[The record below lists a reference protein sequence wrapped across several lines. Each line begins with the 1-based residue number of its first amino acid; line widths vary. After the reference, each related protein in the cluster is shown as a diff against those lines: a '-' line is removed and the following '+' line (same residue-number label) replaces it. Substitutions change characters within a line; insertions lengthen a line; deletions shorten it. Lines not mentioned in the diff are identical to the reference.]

1 MTTQDTAAPIA
12 PARVRAQHWHRPLML
27 FTAAMV
33 VLAVVAVGG
42 LLFDHRALGGAPI
55 WLKPFKFAVSLGI
68 YGYTLAW
75 LLTMPRRLRRT
86 GWVVGT
92 VIAVS
97 GTAEIALIVWQ
108 VTRGRASHFNI
119 STALDSTIF
128 TVMGVLAWLVFMA
141 TFLLACLLAFE
152 PTADRARR
160 WSVRFGLLSALA
172 GMVLAVLMLANVS
185 PAEAVALH
193 GGTPTAIGG
202 HSVGVPDG
210 GPGMPI
216 TDWSTTGGD
225 LRIPHFLGL
234 HGLQALPL
242 LCLLLTAVA
251 GRFPSLRAERTRIRL
266 LMVGAGGYAGLIA
279 LVTWQALRGQ
289 SLVHPDVRTLA
300 AFGVLVVAVAVGT
313 AVVLTAR
320 PHGNGAMSG
329 SVQPCRD
336 RSAAS
341 VLDR

>member
-1 MTTQDTAAPIA
+1 MAMTTLDTASPLA
-12 PARVRAQHWHRPLML
+12 PARARAQRWHRPLML

-42 LLFDHRALGGAPI
+42 LLFDHRTLGGAPI
-55 WLKPFKFAVSLGI
+55 WLKPFKFAVSFGI

-75 LLTMPRRLRRT
+75 LLIMQRRLRRT
-86 GWVVGT
+86 GWAVGT

-97 GTAEIALIVWQ
+97 GAAEIALIVWQ
-108 VTRGRASHFNI
+108 VVRGRASHFNI
-119 STALDSTIF
+119 STDLDATIF
-128 TVMGVLAWLVFMA
+128 NMMGALAGLVFVA

-152 PTADRARR
+152 PTTDHARR
-160 WSVRFGLLSALA
+160 WSVRFGLLSALV
-172 GMVLAVLMLANVS
+172 GMGLAVLMLANVS

-242 LCLLLTAVA
+242 LGLLLTALA
-251 GRFPSLRAERTRIRL
+251 SRFPVLRAERTRIRL
-266 LMVGAGGYAGLIA
+266 LMVGAAGYGGLIA

-289 SLVHPDVRTLA
+289 SIVHPDVRTLA
-300 AFGVLVVAVAVGT
+300 ASGALVVAVVVST
-313 AVVLTAR
+313 AIVLGAR
-320 PHGNGAMSG
+320 RPKS
-329 SVQPCRD
+329 P
-336 RSAAS
+336 AA
-341 VLDR
+341 RRP